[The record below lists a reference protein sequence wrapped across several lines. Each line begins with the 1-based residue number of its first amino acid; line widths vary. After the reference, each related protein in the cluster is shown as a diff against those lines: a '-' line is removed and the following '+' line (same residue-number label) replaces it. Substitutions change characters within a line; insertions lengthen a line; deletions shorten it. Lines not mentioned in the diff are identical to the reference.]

1 MDMLDILLIFLSF
14 YTYLYVACKL
24 INFKFKVTSFNTF
37 IITFIAIIYN
47 YLIKLSNFYHFKIL
61 LTFLFLILLLKITF
75 KKDFFFIM
83 ETCFFTLI
91 LMIFSEQLITIIFF
105 NILNLNSQHILNI
118 KTFKII
124 ANILIILN
132 NILLIVMHCTLWKY
146 IKNKILFLKNS
157 SIIKNFFIIIITFMI
172 IISYL
177 IAYEY
182 FNKYFKN
189 KIFIPILIL
198 CIFSIYIALS
208 FLYTNYLFN
217 ENLIMLQ
224 IKDKKYNQLKLYSQS
239 IENLIDD
246 ISNFKHDYNNMI
258 FMMNGFLENNDYYSL
273 KEYFHKNIFTEDKY
287 YDISKLKKIKNS
299 GIKGLLSAKISQ
311 ILRNN
316 IKVEI
321 EIFNTIDDIYI
332 SEFDLC
338 RILGIFLDNALECA
352 KTTSQRLISISFIKD
367 MDTDLNIVILNSC
380 NTTKIN
386 LNSIFKKG
394 YSSKGSNRGIGLFN
408 VRSILNE
415 KYPHNTILNT
425 YIKNNLFIQDLHIR
439 AK

>member
-1 MDMLDILLIFLSF
+1 
-14 YTYLYVACKL
+14 
-24 INFKFKVTSFNTF
+24 
-37 IITFIAIIYN
+37 
-47 YLIKLSNFYHFKIL
+47 
-61 LTFLFLILLLKITF
+61 
-75 KKDFFFIM
+75 
-83 ETCFFTLI
+83 
-91 LMIFSEQLITIIFF
+91 
-105 NILNLNSQHILNI
+105 
-118 KTFKII
+118 
-124 ANILIILN
+124 ILIILN

-224 IKDKKYNQLKLYSQS
+224 IKYKKYNQLKLYSQS

>member
-1 MDMLDILLIFLSF
+1 
-14 YTYLYVACKL
+14 
-24 INFKFKVTSFNTF
+24 
-37 IITFIAIIYN
+37 
-47 YLIKLSNFYHFKIL
+47 
-61 LTFLFLILLLKITF
+61 
-75 KKDFFFIM
+75 
-83 ETCFFTLI
+83 
-91 LMIFSEQLITIIFF
+91 
-105 NILNLNSQHILNI
+105 ILNLNSQHILNI
-118 KTFKII
+118 KIFKFI

-132 NILLIVMHCTLWKY
+132 NILLITVHCTLWKY
-146 IKNKILFLKNS
+146 IKNKILFVKNS
-157 SIIKNFFIIIITFMI
+157 YIIKNFFIMVITFMI

-177 IAYEY
+177 TAYEY

-189 KIFIPILIL
+189 KIFLPILIL

-217 ENLIMLQ
+217 ENLTIL
-224 IKDKKYNQLKLYSQS
+224 KVKEKKYNQLKLYSQS

-246 ISNFKHDYNNMI
+246 ISNFKHDYNNMV
-258 FMMNGFLENNDYYSL
+258 FMMNGFLENNDYYNL
-273 KEYFHKNIFTEDKY
+273 KKYFHKNIFSEDKY

-311 ILRNN
+311 ILKNN

-332 SEFDLC
+332 NEFDLC

-352 KTTSQRLISISFIKD
+352 KTTSQKLISISFIKD
-367 MDTDLNIVILNSC
+367 IDTDLNIVILNSC
-380 NTTKIN
+380 NDTKIN
-386 LNSIFKKG
+386 ITSIFKKG
-394 YSSKGSNRGIGLFN
+394 YSSKGNNRGIGLFN

-415 KYPHNTILNT
+415 KYPDNTILNT